1 MLVDEYKIKTALIS
15 VSDKTGIVEFAQKL
29 SERGIIIYSTG
40 GTEKLLKENNV
51 PAKSVTELTNF
62 PEILNG
68 RVKTLHPAVHAGLL
82 ADLGVEEHRNQ
93 IEKLNINS
101 IDLLV
106 VNLYPFE
113 KTLKKEGVTHEE
125 LIENIDI
132 GGPTMIRSA
141 AKNYKWTAVVVN
153 PSHYQTIIDYIDK
166 NGAIPEEFRVKLA
179 GEVFNHTAAYDALIA
194 KYFNKINNIEFPET
208 LTLSYRKVQDCRYGE
223 NSHQP
228 AAVYGDFLD
237 LFKKLHGKELSYN
250 NIVDISAIAELMLE
264 FDSNKPTVAIV
275 KHTNPCGVATAD
287 NFVDAYK
294 LAFAT
299 DTVSPFG
306 GIVAINGVMDKD
318 FASEI
323 HSLFTEVIIASEFTP
338 EALEIL
344 TKKRDRR
351 LIVANFDN
359 IRNSIGHAFKSIPS
373 GMLYQRADKLLCDGE
388 LKVVT
393 KRKPS
398 DEEME
403 ALIFGWK
410 IAKHVKSNAIVYAAK
425 NRTLG
430 IGAGQMSRVDSSRI
444 AVEKAQMGNIDLKNS
459 VVASDAF
466 FPFADALMEAV
477 NAGATAVIQP
487 GGSVRDEEV
496 IKAAD
501 ENNIAMVFTGMR
513 HFRH

>member
-194 KYFNKINNIEFPET
+194 KY
-208 LTLSYRKVQDCRYGE
+208 
-223 NSHQP
+223 
-228 AAVYGDFLD
+228 
-237 LFKKLHGKELSYN
+237 
-250 NIVDISAIAELMLE
+250 
-264 FDSNKPTVAIV
+264 
-275 KHTNPCGVATAD
+275 
-287 NFVDAYK
+287 
-294 LAFAT
+294 
-299 DTVSPFG
+299 
-306 GIVAINGVMDKD
+306 
-318 FASEI
+318 
-323 HSLFTEVIIASEFTP
+323 
-338 EALEIL
+338 
-344 TKKRDRR
+344 
-351 LIVANFDN
+351 
-359 IRNSIGHAFKSIPS
+359 
-373 GMLYQRADKLLCDGE
+373 
-388 LKVVT
+388 
-393 KRKPS
+393 
-398 DEEME
+398 
-403 ALIFGWK
+403 
-410 IAKHVKSNAIVYAAK
+410 
-425 NRTLG
+425 
-430 IGAGQMSRVDSSRI
+430 
-444 AVEKAQMGNIDLKNS
+444 
-459 VVASDAF
+459 
-466 FPFADALMEAV
+466 
-477 NAGATAVIQP
+477 
-487 GGSVRDEEV
+487 
-496 IKAAD
+496 
-501 ENNIAMVFTGMR
+501 
-513 HFRH
+513 